1 MDPAE
6 EDVRAPA
13 SPLSGRPTLAAV
25 AGALCIAFSG
35 ILVRLAD
42 VSPDTA
48 AVFRCL
54 YALPVLGLLAARER
68 RRFGPRTSRERTLA
82 IVAGIFFALDLMFW
96 HRSIEAVGA
105 GLATVLGNLQVVLV
119 ALVAWLLL
127 GERPGARLVAAIP
140 VVIVGIVLI
149 SGVLEEDAFGEDPVV
164 GVVFGGLTALA
175 YTVFLL
181 VLRRGNADL
190 RRPAGP
196 LFDATATAAVVAA
209 VGGLALGTLDPTPGW
224 PAQGWLI
231 VLALSAQVA
240 GWLLISISLPRL
252 PAAITSVLLTIQ
264 PVAAVLLAMVLLD
277 ESPSPLQLVGVAL
290 VLAGVVAVALGR
302 HRPVSAPEPAG

>member
-1 MDPAE
+1 MEEAPPRPPARE
-6 EDVRAPA
+6 
-13 SPLSGRPTLAAV
+13 LSGRPAAAAV

-54 YALPVLGLLAARER
+54 YALPALGLMAVWER
-68 RRFGPRTSRERTLA
+68 RRFGPRARRERILA
-82 IVAGIFFALDLMFW
+82 VVAGAFFALDLMFW

-119 ALVAWLLL
+119 ALVAWALL
-127 GERPGARLVAAIP
+127 GERPGRSLLAAIP
-140 VVIVGIVLI
+140 VAVVGIVLI
-149 SGVLEEDAFGEDPVV
+149 SGILEEGAFGDDPVL
-164 GVVFGGLTALA
+164 GVVFGALTALA
-175 YTVFLL
+175 YTAFLL
-181 VLRRGNADL
+181 ILRRGNADL

-196 LFDATATAAVVAA
+196 LFDATATATVVAA
-209 VGGLALGTLDPTPGW
+209 AGGWALGTLDPVPGW
-224 PAQGWLI
+224 PAQGWLV
-231 VLALSAQVA
+231 VLALTAQVA
-240 GWLLISISLPRL
+240 GWLLISIGLPRL

-264 PVAAVLLAMVLLD
+264 PVGAVLLAMVLLD
-277 ESPSPLQLVGVAL
+277 ESPSPLQLLGVAL

-302 HRPVSAPEPAG
+302 RRPLPAPEPAG